1 MVISSYLIFFHA
13 RCHLITGPL
22 TPLAPVSSWT
32 RALPSHV
39 MTHAP
44 VLTVTHVATAG
55 TPGARGT
62 GRVTENT
69 APT

>member
-1 MVISSYLIFFHA
+1 MTILSYLILLHA
-13 RCHLITGPL
+13 RCHLVTGPL
-22 TPLAPVSSWT
+22 TPLPPVASWT
-32 RALPSHV
+32 RALPRHV

-44 VLTVTHVATAG
+44 VLTVTHVTTAG

-62 GRVTENT
+62 GSVTENT